1 MAPHE
6 VCSTIWHFA
15 FSTCRNHRTRQSAH
29 NMQLS
34 RFMKKTTR
42 KESSKLKLDKLQIKE
57 LIETQLASLHGG
69 AAVKTIA

>member
-1 MAPHE
+1 
-6 VCSTIWHFA
+6 
-15 FSTCRNHRTRQSAH
+15 
-29 NMQLS
+29 MQLS